1 MPVSNSLARFSQ
13 KLIRPSADAGEGEDE
28 GSFESF
34 FGKGGPEMF
43 LKIPRSLQ
51 PAALMIF
58 VLGLS
63 VTVAEAAQS
72 KPLSVAE
79 LALYRGP
86 DRGKII
92 LEGARKEGQVTFYTS
107 NTWMA
112 GPVSQEFEKK
122 YPFLKA
128 QVWRSDSKSLL
139 KRLTEEVAA
148 GRTIADVVET
158 SPEYLMLMLREKMLQ
173 EHFSPELGAY
183 DDEAKVK
190 GKTGVYG
197 WTNREIYIS
206 LGFNSKL
213 IPPTE
218 APKSIKDYLDPKWKG
233 KMSIAGTTTGVQWVG
248 AILDMMGREFLE
260 KLSAQEINVQNISGA
275 ALSGLVASGEVPL
288 SPTIFNSNVFT
299 HKQKGAPVEWRPL
312 EPVIAGVGIS
322 GMVINAPHPYAALL
336 FLDYLHSKEG
346 QQAAMKGGLSSPR
359 NDIGSLEQ
367 KFKKLYLE
375 SKYSP
380 EEFEKK
386 INEWETLMRRL
397 FIRKR

>member
-1 MPVSNSLARFSQ
+1 MIAKSIATFRLSAVLLAIVPLF
-13 KLIRPSADAGEGEDE
+13 P
-28 GSFESF
+28 
-34 FGKGGPEMF
+34 
-43 LKIPRSLQ
+43 
-51 PAALMIF
+51 
-58 VLGLS
+58 LS
-63 VTVAEAAQS
+63 SSHAAQS
-72 KPLSVAE
+72 KTLSPAE
-79 LALYRGP
+79 LSLYQGA
-86 DRGKII
+86 DREKIL
-92 LEGARKEGQVTFYTS
+92 LEGAKKEGQVTFYTS
-107 NTWMA
+107 NTWVA
-112 GPVSQEFEKK
+112 GPVSQEFERK
-122 YPFLKA
+122 YPFVKVN
-128 QVWRSDSKSLL
+128 VWRSDSKALL
-139 KRLTEEVAA
+139 KRLTEEVTA
-148 GRTIADVVET
+148 GRAIADVVET
-158 SPEYLMLMLREKMLQ
+158 SPEYMAIMLREKMLQ
-173 EHFSPELGAY
+173 EHFSPELSAY
-183 DDEAKVK
+183 EDDAKLK
-190 GKTGVYG
+190 GKSGVYG

-213 IPPTE
+213 IPPAE

-248 AILDMMGREFLE
+248 ALLDMMGREFLE
-260 KLSAQEINVQNISGA
+260 KLGAQEINVQNISGA

-322 GMVINAPHPYAALL
+322 GMVIHAPHPHAALL

-375 SKYSP
+375 SKYTP

-386 INEWETLMRRL
+386 INEWETLMRKL